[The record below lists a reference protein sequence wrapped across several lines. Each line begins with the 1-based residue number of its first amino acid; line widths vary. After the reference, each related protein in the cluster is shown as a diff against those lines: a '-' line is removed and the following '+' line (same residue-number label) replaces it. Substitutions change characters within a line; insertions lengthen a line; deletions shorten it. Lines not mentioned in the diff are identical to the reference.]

1 MLFNITGS
9 RLLRLFFIIALTA
22 LLVACGEEQAQEQVE
37 APPPEQEKTVVAEDA
52 PPLTTETDPEVA
64 AETAPAPAAEPA
76 APAARA
82 GAETHT
88 VNALATAFDPMVIFI
103 EPGDTVRWTNMA
115 GHDSRSL
122 EGLIPE
128 GAEHWATPMGQNA
141 AITLTEPG
149 LYIYMCTPHYA
160 MGMAGAIIVGDAHNL
175 EQVDANATGMAR
187 RVLARVKQALENR

>member
-1 MLFNITGS
+1 MLFNMTGS
-9 RLLRLFFIIALTA
+9 GFLRLLFITA
-22 LLVACGEEQAQEQVE
+22 LLVLLAACGDDQAQQEAE
-37 APPPEQEKTVVAEDA
+37 APEPETVPAEEV
-52 PPLTTETDPEVA
+52 PPLAVETDAEVEPEVTA
-64 AETAPAPAAEPA
+64 APEPEERPA
-76 APAARA
+76 APA
-82 GAETHT
+82 GAQTHT

-103 EPGDTVRWTNMA
+103 EPGDTVRWINMA

-128 GAEHWATPMGQNA
+128 GADHWATPMGQNA

-149 LYIYMCTPHYA
+149 LYIYKCTPHYA

-187 RVLARVKQALENR
+187 RVLARVKQAVENR